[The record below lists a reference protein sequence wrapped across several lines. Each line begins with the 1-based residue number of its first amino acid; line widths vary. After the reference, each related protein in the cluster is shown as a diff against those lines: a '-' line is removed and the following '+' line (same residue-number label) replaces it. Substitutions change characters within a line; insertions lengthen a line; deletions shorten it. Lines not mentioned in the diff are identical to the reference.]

1 MASSLGPKPPSPD
14 LEILYNDR
22 HPAYEPK
29 TYLNLD
35 GRANPRAVDI
45 SYLRASPEA
54 EADAVRL
61 SIKITGAI
69 PEHATDIHGFTFR
82 VIVNSEAT
90 QTTAKWLDG
99 PQGIIEVEGPFYN
112 MIRGTLSRLSRNSS
126 PLPCLEDSLY
136 SDDSGITPPSLR
148 SSPTIDYDQSH
159 PSVLAFY
166 EAYKASP
173 QIHNLTREDHD
184 FLRAVIIP
192 NFLIARDILIEAH
205 RSDPTKTFIL
215 TEKQGANCPIM
226 NFGELTKAFGLLNSA
241 TSYFLSLAAPASSS
255 KERRAFMGVKIYPT
269 GDIQYHLPE
278 KKLGGK
284 EKKAPIKIGSHAES
298 PESFELFVKLSS
310 HIPPTPEKRAAFLD
324 EFVLAEQLIPES
336 KQALF
341 FNRNPETGRPSPI
354 SDLTAAKP
362 QAKLRPRTE
371 LFELINSSLL
381 QGVGIPLTTE
391 ELKVKLTQFFEIVTG
406 MLSDADY
413 INRRGFVHCDIK
425 AENFLIERQVDSRG
439 QEHIITIA
447 WDFGFSKPI
456 GFIPTNHFGTPGYI
470 IGATKTASGK
480 VTYEKPGRKI
490 VRERD
495 LFAIGKVFDILSLM
509 LFDRQEAPSTFRYD
523 IATLPKEPLN
533 LVIRKFHSQFRSF
546 ARQLY
551 AVNIVNG
558 TQQYTTE
565 HLSYEQLIRHAH
577 KMAEQLISEIDQISH
592 FNPQSDTP
600 SWTNQVVKSAIQL
613 EFIDEKPSIE
623 SILNISQ
630 AASFSEKCQKL
641 KLFFEKV
648 DSFVGAIVNPSQ
660 VIADKEFKSWIKQQF
675 TQRILNS
682 ILPNI
687 QPEIAQLS
695 RENPKKAYAKIC
707 DDIEALNLLL
717 STPDLASDQKFY
729 SVIERAR
736 ASFIQQKLRLL
747 ENSFKRFENLGI
759 DPAQFEEFRMHLL
772 GIMESE
778 SSRDFAAGFIIQI
791 LKPRLE
797 AYIRQLNE
805 TIKEDLLSIP
815 YDVLNASLD
824 QLSNL
829 SIEPFSRNRFGFVKH
844 ELDHFRDELEKALE
858 AFAERLHSAILLPEC
873 FQDFKVIAEQAA
885 LSPTK
890 FALLQSQLSEL
901 LKEFESTSETETPSL
916 EILNNFFRSIGTIK
930 RKISYLESAHPAAH
944 VATIALLQG
953 LSLEL
958 LKSKESFLNKIPS
971 QPPESPSFSQEAPLE
986 AESVKKIS
994 SFFKSLEPKMKSHEN
1009 LIQVLASQ
1017 NKFLTDLFRFSSAT
1031 DLPVKH
1037 VFPSGDQVFMEK
1049 GIFIVIFEDQNRILI
1064 KL

>member
-1 MASSLGPKPPSPD
+1 MASSLGPKPSSPD
-14 LEILYNDR
+14 LEIRYKDR
-22 HPAYEPK
+22 THQCESK
-29 TYLNLD
+29 TYINLD
-35 GRANPRAVDI
+35 ERANPRAVAI
-45 SYLRASPEA
+45 SYLRACPERD
-54 EADAVRL
+54 ADAVSL
-61 SIKITGAI
+61 SIKVTGPI
-69 PEHATDIHGFTFR
+69 PKHATDIHEFSFR

-99 PQGIIEVEGPFYN
+99 APGIIEVEGPFSN
-112 MIRGTLSRLSRNSS
+112 MIEGTLTRCSKSSS
-126 PLPCLEDSLY
+126 PSPSLEDSRY
-136 SDDSGITPPSLR
+136 SDDSGFAPPSLR
-148 SSPTIDYDQSH
+148 SSPVIDYDQSH

-192 NFLIARDILIEAH
+192 NFLKARDILIEAH

-226 NFGELTKAFGLLNSA
+226 NFSELTKAFGLLNSA
-241 TSYFLSLAAPASSS
+241 TSYFLSLAAPTSSS

-278 KKLGGK
+278 KKVGGK
-284 EKKAPIKIGSHAES
+284 EKKAPIKIGSHLES

-495 LFAIGKVFDILSLM
+495 LFAIGKVFDNLSLM

-577 KMAEQLISEIDQISH
+577 KMAEQLISEIDQISSFTH
-592 FNPQSDTP
+592 QSDTA

-613 EFIDEKPSIE
+613 QFMDEKTSLE
-623 SILNISQ
+623 SILNTSPE
-630 AASFSEKCQKL
+630 ASFPEKCKKL
-641 KLFFEKV
+641 KLFFAKV
-648 DSFVGAIVNPSQ
+648 DSFVGAIVDPSH
-660 VIADKEFKSWIKQQF
+660 VTTDKEFKLWIKQQF
-675 TQRILNS
+675 TQRILKS
-682 ILPNI
+682 ILPAI
-687 QPEIAQLS
+687 QTEITQLS
-695 RENPKKAYAKIC
+695 RDNPEKAYAKIC
-707 DDIEALNLLL
+707 DFIEAFDLLL

-729 SVIERAR
+729 SFIERAR
-736 ASFIQQKLRLL
+736 ASLIQQKLHLL

-759 DPAQFEEFRMHLL
+759 DPAQFEDFRMHLL

-815 YDVLNASLD
+815 YDVLNARLS

-858 AFAERLHSAILLPEC
+858 AFAERLHSALLLPDYFE
-873 FQDFKVIAEQAA
+873 DFKVIAEQAI

-901 LKEFESTSETETPSL
+901 LKEFASTSESETPSL
-916 EILNNFFRSIGTIK
+916 EILNNLFRSIGTIN
-930 RKISYLESAHPAAH
+930 RKIRHLESAHPATHAP
-944 VATIALLQG
+944 TIALFQA

-958 LKSKESFLNKIPS
+958 SKSKQAILDKTPT
-971 QPPESPSFSQEAPLE
+971 QPLESPFFSQQAPFE
-986 AESVKKIS
+986 TESVEKIS
-994 SFFKSLEPKMKSHEN
+994 SFFKSFEAKMKSHEH
-1009 LIQVLASQ
+1009 LIHFLASQ

-1031 DLPVKH
+1031 NLPVKH
-1037 VFPSGDQVFMEK
+1037 TFPSGDEVFMEE
-1049 GIFIVIFEDQNRILI
+1049 GMFIVIFEDQNKVVI